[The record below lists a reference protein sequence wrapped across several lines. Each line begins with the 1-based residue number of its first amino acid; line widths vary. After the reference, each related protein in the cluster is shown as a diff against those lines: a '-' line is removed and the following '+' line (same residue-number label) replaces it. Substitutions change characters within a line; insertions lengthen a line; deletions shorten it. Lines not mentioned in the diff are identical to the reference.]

1 MGYIRYRKDRPRHS
15 LAGYRA
21 PDGTEVS
28 KAFSRKI
35 DAQRWLAT
43 QQADQL
49 RGQWSDPRSSRIAF
63 EQQAS
68 EWMAA
73 RRSQRRTTL
82 ARDKS
87 LLQAMVLPTF
97 GRMPLWS
104 IDVNRVESWVEEL
117 VDHGYAP
124 ATIHKAF
131 QILGAVL
138 RSAVR
143 AKRLGN
149 DVTVGVSLRRL
160 ERRERRFLTAEEI
173 LGLARVI
180 DPRYRLM
187 VLLGGF
193 GGFRFGEVA
202 ALRASSIGLK
212 ARTVTVRETVTH
224 VSGKL
229 EIGPPKTRA
238 SIRTVALPK
247 FVADEIAEHSQG
259 LKDTDLLFTA
269 PLGGIVS
276 PTTWRTRV
284 WNPAVEAIGLE
295 GVTFHALRHSQ
306 GALLVEQ
313 GEHPLVIARRLGH
326 TSVKTVL
333 DIYGHLFEG
342 IDHEAASRLDHRVHD
357 SGLDQMRTKPRP
369 EEPEPKN

>member
-1 MGYIRYRKDRPRHS
+1 MGYIRYRKDRPKHW
-15 LAGYRA
+15 LAGFRA

-28 KAFSRKI
+28 KAFGRKI
-35 DAQRWLAT
+35 DAQRWLTT
-43 QQADQL
+43 QQSDQL
-49 RGQWSDPRSSRIAF
+49 RGQWSDPRSSRISF
-63 EQQAS
+63 EDQAT
-68 EWMAA
+68 EWMAN

-87 LLQAMVLPTF
+87 LLQTMVLPTF

-104 IDVNRVESWVEEL
+104 IDVNRVEKWLEEL
-117 VDHGYAP
+117 IDEGYAP

-131 QILGAVL
+131 QILGGVL
-138 RSAVR
+138 RAAVR

-149 DVTVGVSLRRL
+149 DVTVGVSLPQL
-160 ERRERRFLTAEEI
+160 ERHERRFLTAEEI
-173 LGLARVI
+173 LALAKVI

-193 GGFRFGEVA
+193 GGLRFGEVA
-202 ALRASSIGLK
+202 ALRASSLGPR

-224 VSGKL
+224 VSGEL
-229 EIGPPKTRA
+229 ETGPPKTRA
-238 SIRTVALPK
+238 SIRTVALPN
-247 FVADEIAEHSQG
+247 FVADELVEHAKS
-259 LKDTDLLFTA
+259 LRNTELLFTA
-269 PLGGIVS
+269 PNGGIIS
-276 PTTWRTRV
+276 PNNWRGRV
-284 WNPAVEAIGLE
+284 WNPAVEALGLD

-333 DIYGHLFEG
+333 DVYGHLFDG
-342 IDHEAASRLDHRVHD
+342 IDQEAANRLDQRVFD
-357 SGLDQMRTKPRP
+357 SGADQMRARP
-369 EEPEPKN
+369 NP

>member
-1 MGYIRYRKDRPRHS
+1 M
-15 LAGYRA
+15 
-21 PDGTEVS
+21 
-28 KAFSRKI
+28 
-35 DAQRWLAT
+35 
-43 QQADQL
+43 
-49 RGQWSDPRSSRIAF
+49 
-63 EQQAS
+63 
-68 EWMAA
+68 
-73 RRSQRRTTL
+73 
-82 ARDKS
+82 
-87 LLQAMVLPTF
+87 
-97 GRMPLWS
+97 
-104 IDVNRVESWVEEL
+104 
-117 VDHGYAP
+117 
-124 ATIHKAF
+124 
-131 QILGAVL
+131 
-138 RSAVR
+138 R
-143 AKRLGN
+143 AKRLGS
-149 DVTVGVSLRRL
+149 DVTVGVSLPRI

-173 LGLARVI
+173 LALAKVI

-193 GGFRFGEVA
+193 GGLRFGEVA
-202 ALRASSIGLK
+202 ALRASSFGIK
-212 ARTVTVRETVTH
+212 AKTVTVRETVIH

-247 FVADEIAEHSQG
+247 FVADEVAEHSQG

-284 WNPAVEAIGLE
+284 WNPAVEAAGLA

-357 SGLDQMRTKPRP
+357 FGLDQMRTKPRP
-369 EEPEPKN
+369 EEPEANA